1 MHSDIEYNLST
12 VEMKTWSGRRR
23 DDAVRSDVYEVQLD
37 RKMASDLNLYSTKA
51 EKAASL
57 LRAFGRIRDQ
67 YSLDFDD
74 IAILL
79 ACGRINFGSRRHPI
93 SYAQAANV
101 SSLADYVGIPRE
113 TVRRRLRIL
122 ASKQLVARVAHGYIV
137 SELAAW
143 SSLTGES

>member
-1 MHSDIEYNLST
+1 MP
-12 VEMKTWSGRRR
+12 
-23 DDAVRSDVYEVQLD
+23 
-37 RKMASDLNLYSTKA
+37 SDLNLYSSKA
-51 EKAASL
+51 ERAANL

-67 YSLDFDD
+67 YALDFDD

-137 SELAAW
+137 SDLTAW